1 MVVRDERHQS
11 LQSYPYW
18 IFYSHSS
25 IDFTGGV
32 PFNLRFCYRWLR
44 VFGTKEEEED
54 ISTHDEATTRDVST
68 IPVTKSMPSQEE
80 NVSGTV
86 TA

>member
-25 IDFTGGV
+25 IDYWRRV
-32 PFNLRFCYRWLR
+32 PLNLRFCYRWQR
-44 VFGTKEEEED
+44 VFSTKEEEKD
-54 ISTHDEATTRDVST
+54 ISTPDEATTRDVST
-68 IPVTKSMPSQEE
+68 IPVTRSMPSQEE

>member
-1 MVVRDERHQS
+1 MNAIS
-11 LQSYPYW
+11 LYNPIPIGYF
-18 IFYSHSS
+18 IATHLL
-25 IDFTGGV
+25 IIGGV
-32 PFNLRFCYRWLR
+32 PLNLRFCYRWQR
-44 VFGTKEEEED
+44 VFSTKEEEKD

>member
-1 MVVRDERHQS
+1 MVVRNERHQS
-11 LQSYPYW
+11 LQSYAYW
-18 IFYSHSS
+18 IFYSHST
-25 IDFTGGV
+25 IDYWRSTIEFTILLLLAT
-32 PFNLRFCYRWLR
+32 PI
-44 VFGTKEEEED
+44 KD
-54 ISTHDEATTRDVST
+54 ISTHVEATTRDVST

>member
-25 IDFTGGV
+25 IDYWRSTIEFTILLLLAT
-32 PFNLRFCYRWLR
+32 PI
-44 VFGTKEEEED
+44 KD